1 MFVQAVAC
9 YKKIDK
15 AKQLLMTK
23 SKLYFDPVELFS
35 NIVGDEDSGSEG
47 ITESRLW
54 EFASQNLPTIRRN
67 EVSYIFRVLEQ
78 NNRGFI
84 ALQDFLNAIYPEEL
98 RISKQ
103 DPLELSERPSVSS
116 KSNRSLI
123 RETPKM
129 TLEKYRASKSR
140 NLEAKSKID
149 FCLFLKSLYQQH
161 VEMDLAIKEVQA
173 IVLDSHGL
181 FRLLDPDF
189 KGFVTR
195 QELREFIEAHYDI
208 GRAFFSS
215 RRPRLRSYHRGFP
228 HRQQTVDT
236 DFQRDSATGEV
247 QHHDTQAVH
256 GPATPDD
263 CREFAGKRLLG
274 ATQQQSVR
282 PHERTQHRIRGK
294 SETYGCF

>member
-1 MFVQAVAC
+1 MTTRESEKLAGMFIRSVTC

-35 NIVGDEDSGSEG
+35 NIVGDEESISGG
-47 ITESRLW
+47 ITENKLW

-67 EVSYIFRVLEQ
+67 EVSYIFRVFEQ
-78 NNRGFI
+78 HNRGYI

-98 RISKQ
+98 RISKH
-103 DPLELSERPSVSS
+103 DPLELSERPSASS

-123 RETPKM
+123 REVPRV

-140 NLEAKSKID
+140 NLETKSKID

-173 IVLDSHGL
+173 IVLDSQGL
-181 FRLLDPDF
+181 FRLLDPEL
-189 KGFVTR
+189 KGFITR
-195 QELREFIEAHYDI
+195 QELRDFIEAHHDI
-208 GRAFFSS
+208 GMLFLSS
-215 RRPRLRSYHRGFP
+215 RRPRLRSHHRSLPDRG
-228 HRQQTVDT
+228 QALDI

-247 QHHDTQAVH
+247 QHHDVEAVH
-256 GPATPDD
+256 GPETTGDG
-263 CREFAGKRLLG
+263 REFAG
-274 ATQQQSVR
+274 
-282 PHERTQHRIRGK
+282 
-294 SETYGCF
+294 